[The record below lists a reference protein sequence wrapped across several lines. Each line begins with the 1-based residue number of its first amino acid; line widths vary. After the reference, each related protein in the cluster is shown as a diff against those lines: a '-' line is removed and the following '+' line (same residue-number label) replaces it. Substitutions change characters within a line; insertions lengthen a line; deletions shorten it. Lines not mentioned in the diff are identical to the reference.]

1 MQIWLKGSRR
11 FRFPVIPGEYSVTG
25 EREIET
31 VNVNAIGETDLI
43 GKCGLRTVTFS
54 SFFPKNYDHGYCE
67 YSSLKSPKNCVK
79 IIEQKQRG
87 APAKLIMTGTPINFR
102 VTITSFS
109 WKEQDRTGEIY
120 FTITMKEHRNVSIGQ
135 SRVVALGE

>member
-11 FRFPVIPGEYSVTG
+11 LRFPVLPSEYTVTS
-25 EREIET
+25 ERGVET
-31 VNVNAIGETDLI
+31 VNVNAVGETDLA

-54 SFFPKNYDHGYCE
+54 SFFPKNYDSGYCQT
-67 YSSLKSPKNCVK
+67 SSLKSPSAYVK
-79 IIEQKQRG
+79 MLQKIQKG

-102 VTITSFS
+102 VTITSFQYG
-109 WKEQDRTGEIY
+109 EQDGTGDIY

-135 SRVVALGE
+135 SRVIAMG